1 MCRISAIVSNN
12 NASLLT
18 DISKM
23 SNSMKHGG
31 PDGTGVFID
40 ENIGLALGHNRLS
53 IIDLSAAGI
62 QPMSYLA
69 GKYSI
74 TFNGE
79 IYNYQQLR
87 GDLIE
92 AGYQFDTNTDTE
104 VILAG
109 YDFWK
114 EKVLDKL
121 EGMFAF
127 IIADIENENLFI
139 ARDHM
144 GIKPLYFAKKGGDYF
159 FSSEVKG
166 MLSIDPNWMPNL
178 DWRIWFLTFGFLPEP
193 ITTLQNVRPIKKGS
207 YMLFDLKTHN
217 YIEHTWFKPIY
228 AKITEDSNDAIARTK
243 QLIEDAVKK
252 HLVSDV
258 EVGVFLSGGIDSSV
272 LAILAQQFSTNRIKT
287 ISIDFQDSNY
297 SEKKYQDAVVAQ
309 INSDHHSFTVTEA
322 DFVTEWKNI
331 FDSIDQPTTDSINT
345 YFTCKYAQQLG
356 LKVVLSGLGADEI
369 FGGYPSFHRT
379 KQIHYLQRFSAL
391 FHFIPISQFSYPN
404 KKIDFFKKKINSSEY
419 LLYRGFFTPKDTAAI
434 LNIKESKVLD
444 VLNKFQLPISLTNNI
459 TPQTAISILESD
471 IYMLNQLLKD
481 SDIQSMW
488 RGIELRVPFLDK
500 KLVEYVYGLEDIVKF
515 PKSAHKYLLVEAFK
529 SMLPEIIWNR
539 PKQGFHFP
547 FDSWMKSIQIFK
559 NRNFIPV
566 KVYKKFLNNKINY
579 SRLWAVFMT
588 NTFKTNI
595 KFMVSPPEIIPTNL
609 FIYPSAFSET
619 GGIETVNRS
628 LMHCLNGENGISAN
642 SYGLN
647 DSVMDA
653 RYFPPFLFKG
663 FSGKRLK
670 FMFHL
675 MVNARKWK
683 RVIVGHINLAP
694 SVFLMRMVN
703 PSIEIWVV
711 AHGIEVWKKQY
722 GIKKWILNASK
733 KIISVSQFTKKQL
746 VYRSGIQQNK
756 ISVLPNCIDPFFSY
770 PTSFLKPKYLKEK
783 YQIKEDDKVIF
794 TLSRISSKEKYKG
807 YDKVIKALVRLKS
820 INNISFK
827 YLLAGKADDKEYHRL
842 KELIK
847 YHQLENEVILPGFVS
862 NDEIIDHY
870 LLADLFIMPSKKE
883 GFGLVFI
890 ESTVCGT
897 PVIGGNADGSAEA
910 LLNGLLGDLVDPN
923 SSDDILEAIKKIL
936 LKNQITK
943 QALQT
948 LTLNHYNF
956 NKYQEKFHEHFG
968 DELYIN

>member
-1 MCRISAIVSNN
+1 MCRIAAIISDNSE
-12 NASLLT
+12 SLLG

-23 SNSMKHGG
+23 SDSMKHGG
-31 PDGTGVFID
+31 PDGNSVFID
-40 ENIGLALGHNRLS
+40 ENSSFALGHNRLS
-53 IIDLSAAGI
+53 IIDLSDAGI

-69 GKYSI
+69 GKYWI

-79 IYNYQQLR
+79 IYNYQELR
-87 GDLIE
+87 NDLII
-92 AGYQFDTNTDTE
+92 AGYQFETNSDTE

-127 IIADIENENLFI
+127 IIADIKNENLFI

-144 GIKPLYFAKKGGDYF
+144 GIKPLYFGKKGGDYF

-166 MLSIDPNWMPNL
+166 MLAVDPNWMPNL

-207 YMLFDLKTHN
+207 YMIFDLKTHN

-228 AKITEDSNDAIARTK
+228 AKITQSNEVAINTTK
-243 QLIEDAVKK
+243 QLLEEAVKK

-258 EVGVFLSGGIDSSV
+258 EIGVFLSGGIDSSV
-272 LAILAQQFSTNRIKT
+272 LAILAQQFSTNKIKT
-287 ISIDFQDSNY
+287 ISIDFDDSSY

-309 INSDHHSFTVTEA
+309 IDSNHHCFKVSEA
-322 DFVTEWKNI
+322 DFMLEWKNI
-331 FDSIDQPTTDSINT
+331 FDSIDQPSTDSINT
-345 YFTCKYAQQLG
+345 YFICKYAQQLG
-356 LKVVLSGLGADEI
+356 LKVVLSGIGADEI

-379 KQIHYLQRFSAL
+379 KQFHQLQRFSAL
-391 FHFIPISQFSYPN
+391 FHFLPVSLFGYPN
-404 KKIDFFKKKINSSEY
+404 KKIEFLKNKIHSSEY
-419 LLYRGFFTPKDTAAI
+419 LLYRGLFTPKDTAAI
-434 LNIKESKVLD
+434 LSIKESKVLE
-444 VLNKFQLPISLTNNI
+444 VLAKFQLPINLTNNI

-500 KLVEYVYGLEDIVKF
+500 KLVEYVYALEDSVKF
-515 PKSAHKYLLVEAFK
+515 PKSSHKFLLVEAFK
-529 SMLPEIIWNR
+529 SMLPEIVWNR
-539 PKQGFHFP
+539 PKQGFFLP
-547 FDSWMKSIQIFK
+547 FGSWIKSIKIFK
-559 NRNFIPV
+559 NQNFVSNQI
-566 KVYKKFLNNKINY
+566 YKRFLNNKINY
-579 SRLWAVFMT
+579 SRLWAVFIS
-588 NTFKTNI
+588 NTFKSKIN
-595 KFMVSPPEIIPTNL
+595 FMVSPPEIKPTNL
-609 FIYPSAFSET
+609 FIYLSAFSAT

-628 LMHCLNGENGISAN
+628 LMHCLNGEKGIAAN
-642 SYGLN
+642 CYGLH
-647 DSVMDA
+647 DSTMDA
-653 RYFPPFLFKG
+653 RYLPRFLFKG

-670 FMFHL
+670 FMFHV
-675 MVNARKWK
+675 MVNAKKWN

-694 SVFLMRMVN
+694 TVFLMRLIN

-711 AHGIEVWKKQY
+711 AHGIEVWKKQVST
-722 GIKKWILNASK
+722 KKWILNASQ
-733 KIISVSQFTKKQL
+733 KIFSVSHFTKKQL

-770 PTSFLKPKYLKEK
+770 PSSFSKPKYLKEK
-783 YQIKEDDKVIF
+783 YQVKDDEKVIF
-794 TLSRISSKEKYKG
+794 TLSRISSKDKYKG

-827 YLLAGKADDKEYHRL
+827 YLLAGKADDKEYNRL
-842 KELIK
+842 KELIA
-847 YHQLENEVILPGFVS
+847 YYQLENSVILTGYIS
-862 NDEIIDHY
+862 TDEIIDHY

-890 ESTVCGT
+890 ESAVCGT
-897 PVIGGNADGSAEA
+897 PVIGGNADGSSEA

-923 SSDDILEAIKKIL
+923 SSDDILEA
-936 LKNQITK
+936 LKNKLIKTPISK
-943 QALQT
+943 QSLQT
-948 LTLNHYNF
+948 LTLKHYNF
-956 NKYQEKFHEHFG
+956 NKYQEKFHEHF
-968 DELYIN
+968 N